1 MVVVEPTSEGQP
13 LAVSPNKALFRL
25 GLVIYVF
32 SFLLVA
38 TGDPKGPMGLRG
50 YECAHVAVEL
60 TLTSTPFSPASAYYS
75 PPFLYLS
82 ILISGLINPV
92 FLGYTTLAFLKRKP
106 RTARVLKFVLL
117 SMIPFCWFVFHSLE
131 VYPREGHVLWVIG
144 MLLVLF
150 SSWKQVPS
158 RSLEAGTDRSSYDV
172 SA

>member
-1 MVVVEPTSEGQP
+1 MW
-13 LAVSPNKALFRL
+13 PNKALFRL

-38 TGDPKGPMGLRG
+38 TGDPKGPMGRMWG
-50 YECAHVAVEL
+50 YECAYLAVES
-60 TLTSTPFSPASAYYS
+60 TLTSTPFSPASAYYA

-82 ILISGLINPV
+82 ILIGGLINPV